1 MSFRMDGQ
9 ATAAL
14 LHLELM
20 LLDETVEPK
29 ALPLSL
35 LESITNG
42 FSTDR
47 EIGRGGYA
55 VVYKGVLQNG
65 TVAVKKLFFN
75 IHMDENEFQREV
87 QCLMKVKHKNIVRFL
102 GYCAD
107 TQGNM
112 AKYNGKL
119 VMADVQQRLLC
130 FEYLPKGN
138 VHDYITD
145 ASSRL
150 EWRTCYK
157 IIKGICC
164 GLHHLHDNH
173 IVHLDLK
180 PSNVLLDE
188 HMVPKIADF
197 GLSRCF
203 EENQSQTITS
213 KVVGSLGYF
222 APELYSGKI
231 TMKSDIYSVGILII
245 EMLTGEKGCPDVG
258 NVLASWSGR
267 LEKSH
272 EDQQLEQ
279 VRVCTEIGIDC
290 SDFNP
295 AKRPVSLQN
304 IVKRLKETETTDE
317 ESSDVPNA
325 VSRKLFVHPRV
336 LYFVSEPNKLSWS
349 SVYLTNYTDEHVVF
363 RLSEKEKQTY
373 WFSFSTYVPL
383 YGIVLPRSTHA
394 LALTM
399 KEQEEQF
406 STLVLESAIF
416 GGASSPKFLNPL
428 SQDEWHEIFEEAK
441 MNAKTVQRMIL
452 EAVATDQRD
461 ITSELKPPQTEN
473 LYLEQPFSGGCLDVN
488 PDKKWIITG
497 SSAGNVRIWDYQTQR
512 KVDSFIVSTEKGT
525 IFFTSLFFFSFCLV
539 FVLFCDHIPRWL

>member
-1 MSFRMDGQ
+1 MSFRMDAQ

-20 LLDETVEPK
+20 LIDETAEPK

-42 FSTDR
+42 FADDQ
-47 EIGRGGYA
+47 EIGRGGFA
-55 VVYKGVLQNG
+55 VVYKGMLQNG
-65 TVAVKKLFFN
+65 TIAVKRLLFN

-112 AKYNGKL
+112 EKYDGKL

-130 FEYLPKGN
+130 FEYLPNGN

-157 IIKGICC
+157 IIKGICN
-164 GLHHLHDNH
+164 GLHHLHCNH

-180 PSNVLLDE
+180 PLNVLLDE

-213 KVVGSLGYF
+213 KVVGTLGYF

-231 TMKSDIYSVGILII
+231 TMKSDIYSLGVIII

-267 LEKSH
+267 LEKSY
-272 EDQQLEQ
+272 EDTQLEQ
-279 VRVCTEIGIDC
+279 VRVCAEIGIGC
-290 SDFNP
+290 GDFNP
-295 AKRPVSLQN
+295 AKRPASTHN
-304 IVKRLKETETTDE
+304 IIERLKETETTDE
-317 ESSDVPNA
+317 DSSAVSST

-336 LYFVSEPNKLSWS
+336 LYFPSAPNKLTWS
-349 SVYLTNYTDEHVVF
+349 LLSLTNYTDEHVVF
-363 RLSEKEKQTY
+363 KLSEKQKMRFFQY
-373 WFSFSTYVPL
+373 LPF
-383 YGIVLPRSTHA
+383 YGIIPPRSTHA
-394 LALTM
+394 VALSM
-399 KEQEEQF
+399 EKMEEKF
-406 STLVLESAIF
+406 STLLLKSTTF
-416 GGASSPKFLNPL
+416 GGASDPTFQCPSHLN
-428 SQDEWHEIFEEAK
+428 EWQHFFE
-441 MNAKTVQRMIL
+441 KTSSNSNMEQRVIL
-452 EAVATDQRD
+452 EAVATEQRE
-461 ITSELKPPQTEN
+461 ITTSELKPPQRKI
-473 LYLEQPFSGGCLDVN
+473 LYQGSSLGRKNCLDVN
-488 PDKKWIITG
+488 PNKQWIITG
-497 SSAGNVRIWDYQTQR
+497 SIAGSVTIWNYQTQ
-512 KVDSFIVSTEKGT
+512 
-525 IFFTSLFFFSFCLV
+525 L
-539 FVLFCDHIPRWL
+539 